1 MTRLR
6 IEAEVTGGGCFFHGS
21 NAQKS
26 QKQHAIYTYCKYA
39 FRNAM
44 IWRYMKKYVANG
56 VIRKPQL
63 VFFFFWP
70 RAQGWKTCNK
80 KRVPISLEVQIQ
92 CIILLMAGIL
102 HYYWGCSLT
111 PCKSTNYLATG
122 AGCLS
127 SRVCD

>member
-63 VFFFFWP
+63 VFFFL
-70 RAQGWKTCNK
+70 AQGPRLEDLQQETCANK
-80 KRVPISLEVQIQ
+80 FGGPDSMHHTVDGRNPSL
-92 CIILLMAGIL
+92 LLGMFFN
-102 HYYWGCSLT
+102 T
-111 PCKSTNYLATG
+111 M
-122 AGCLS
+122 
-127 SRVCD
+127 